1 MAEKKE
7 RWNSAELC
15 TVVKEYVRLAFSQ
28 MLVPGLFFSAAFAA
42 LAYKEER
49 GAAETACSYV
59 PFLFIGALALVIFF
73 GIFRNYVVK
82 RKNKKLIRDCEYCIL
97 EAGTEALLSMIVML
111 FSLMPPFSFSDTI
124 TNFLFAFLVFLLLHT
139 VPMMVVACL
148 QKEA

>member
-15 TVVKEYVRLAFSQ
+15 TVAKEYARLAFSQ
-28 MLVPGLFFSAAFAA
+28 MLVPGLFFSAAFTA
-42 LAYKEER
+42 LAYKKER
-49 GAAETACSYV
+49 GAAEMACSYV

-73 GIFRNYVVK
+73 GVFRNYGAI
-82 RKNKKLIRDCEYCIL
+82 RKNEKLIRDCEYCIL
-97 EAGTEALLSMIVML
+97 EAGTEALLSMIIML
-111 FSLMPPFSFSDTI
+111 FSLVPPFPFSDSI
-124 TNFLFAFLVFLLLHT
+124 TDFLFAFLVFLLLHT